1 MTSSTAGHAFQ
12 VGTLPP
18 SDASNGLPV
27 AGSWWNHSALLYQ
40 SGSVLMI
47 GPGFEGLSLSSQGLF
62 ATNLIFFVSTGGA
75 RAAESEPRFSR
86 TASGTS
92 NSEAGR
98 RGARVPGSSDGIA
111 AP

>member
-40 SGSVLMI
+40 SGSVLTI
-47 GPGFEGLSLSSQGLF
+47 GPGFEGLSEFSQGLF
-62 ATNLIFFVSTGGA
+62 ATNRIFFVSTWSR
-75 RAAESEPRFSR
+75 RAALVDDDSR
-86 TASGTS
+86 A
-92 NSEAGR
+92 R
-98 RGARVPGSSDGIA
+98 REEFQTECRRCLDAQQRRREEHR
-111 AP
+111 